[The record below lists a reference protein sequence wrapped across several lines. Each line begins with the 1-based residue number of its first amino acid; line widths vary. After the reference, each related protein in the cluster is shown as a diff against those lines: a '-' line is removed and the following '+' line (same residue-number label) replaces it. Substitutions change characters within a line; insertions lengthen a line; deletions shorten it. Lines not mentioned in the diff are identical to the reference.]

1 MIGWLVRILMLGA
14 GIVAGWFVPR
24 DQLGYTIVQ
33 FVVLLLLVL
42 VISVVLLYF
51 PIRRGRTK
59 RPPPNTLNDG

>member
-51 PIRRGRTK
+51 PIHRGRTK
-59 RPPPNTLNDG
+59 RPPPKNLNDG